1 MMTTTA
7 ACTQDQNTSN
17 ATVPRQDATNVTQK
31 PDLTHSGNQHTLH
44 RVVRAVDVIGVPAC
58 LVLLAIVR
66 YFVPLILGY
75 VLWHAA

>member
-1 MMTTTA
+1 M
-7 ACTQDQNTSN
+7 
-17 ATVPRQDATNVTQK
+17 TQK